1 MLTAHPLKHADST
14 APTPAPPASAMVA
27 AQHMDNDGEATTEGI
42 QRKYAPLFESA
53 RQACQA
59 HLRNGDHRGVV
70 RESTWMC
77 RLDDALVEDIC
88 ALTGTSALQA
98 QPFRNLRRSDIEL
111 FHEAA
116 RQGGNAAACLRAE
129 QLMQS
134 VRARS
139 LRALSDL
146 APMPP
151 AVDDS
156 YDERFRDYGGM
167 VADLDAL
174 TEAIAPHRS

>member
-1 MLTAHPLKHADST
+1 MLTTHPSKHTDSG
-14 APTPAPPASAMVA
+14 AQSLAAPASAKVTGQSMA
-27 AQHMDNDGEATTEGI
+27 NGREATTEVI
-42 QRKYAPLFESA
+42 QRKYALLFESA

-59 HLRNGDHRGVV
+59 HSLNGDHRGVV

-77 RLDDALVEDIC
+77 RLDDALVDDIC
-88 ALTGTSALQA
+88 ALTGTSVLQA

-134 VRARS
+134 VRAGS

-146 APMPP
+146 APKAP
-151 AVDDS
+151 AADET
-156 YDERFRDYGGM
+156 YDERFRDYGCV

-174 TEAIAPHRS
+174 TDAVNSLG

>member
-1 MLTAHPLKHADST
+1 MLTAHPLKHADS
-14 APTPAPPASAMVA
+14 AAQSLAAPASAKVTGQSMA
-27 AQHMDNDGEATTEGI
+27 HGSEATTEFI
-42 QRKYAPLFESA
+42 QRKYTLLFESA
-53 RQACQA
+53 RHACQA
-59 HLRNGDHRGVV
+59 HSLNGDYRGIV

-77 RLDDALVEDIC
+77 LLDDALVDDIC
-88 ALTGTSALQA
+88 ALTGSSALQA

-116 RQGGNAAACLRAE
+116 RQGGNTAACLRAE

-139 LRALSDL
+139 LQALSDL
-146 APMPP
+146 APKAP
-151 AVDDS
+151 AADEP
-156 YDERFRDYGGM
+156 YDERFRDYGCL

-174 TEAIAPHRS
+174 TDAVNSQG

>member
-1 MLTAHPLKHADST
+1 MLTAHPLKHADSA
-14 APTPAPPASAMVA
+14 APTPAPPVSAMVA
-27 AQHMDNDGEATTEGI
+27 AKQTASNGEATTEAI
-42 QRKYAPLFESA
+42 QRKYAPLFERA

-59 HLRNGDHRGVV
+59 HLMNGDYRGVV
-70 RESTWMC
+70 RESIWMC
-77 RLDDALVEDIC
+77 RLDDALVDDIC

-98 QPFRNLRRSDIEL
+98 QPFRNIRRSDIEL
-111 FHEAA
+111 LHEAA

-146 APMPP
+146 TPKAPESDN
-151 AVDDS
+151 A
-156 YDERFRDYGGM
+156 YDERFRDYGCM

-174 TEAIAPHRS
+174 TEAPTSHRR